1 MPEFIYIHIPFC
13 IRKCLYCDFLSVTY
27 NESLAKAYTDA
38 LCKEL
43 ILKKDIAGELK
54 TVYVGGGTPSILPEE
69 CFGQLFKC
77 LKENFKFSDSPEITI
92 EANPGTVDKSKIDAM
107 LSLGVNRLSIGVQ
120 SFNDDELKTLGRIHT
135 SDEALRAIEL
145 VKNSGIK
152 NFSIDLIYGIPGQT
166 LDSWKK
172 TVSKAVE
179 LSPAHISSYELT
191 LEEGTPLYEMIKSE
205 ETNPSSPP
213 FAKGG
218 MVASGDSP
226 RRGGF
231 LANIKMPDED
241 LVLSMY
247 NYAIDYLE
255 SKGYEHYEISNFA
268 FSEFSENHPHLN
280 PPPSAVPSTCG
291 RGLGGG
297 GKAAFRC
304 LHNLNYWD
312 RGEYIGAGA
321 GAHSFIRGFRSKN
334 TDDIRRYIKD
344 LNKGIIPEAE
354 STEIKRGEAIKE
366 FIFLNLRKTEGI
378 SLAKAKELGLDMPG
392 VCKELIEEGY
402 LEINGD
408 YLRLSRKGLI
418 ISNSIIVR
426 LFEVLGLD

>member
-1 MPEFIYIHIPFC
+1 MPESLYIHIPFC
-13 IRKCLYCDFLSVTY
+13 IKKCLYCDFLSVTY
-27 NESLAKAYTDA
+27 NELLAKAYTDA

-43 ILKKDIAGELK
+43 VLKKDFAGELK
-54 TVYVGGGTPSILPEE
+54 TIYIGGGTPTILPEE

-77 LKENFKFSDSPEITI
+77 LKENFKFSDSPEITV
-92 EANPGTVDKSKIDAM
+92 EANPGTVDKSKIDTM
-107 LSLGVNRLSIGVQ
+107 VSLGVNRISIGVQ
-120 SFNDDELKTLGRIHT
+120 SFNDNELKTLGRIHT

-145 VKNSGIK
+145 VKNAGIK

-191 LEEGTPLYEMIKSE
+191 LEKDTPLYGLIEK
-205 ETNPSSPP
+205 
-213 FAKGG
+213 
-218 MVASGDSP
+218 D
-226 RRGGF
+226 
-231 LANIKMPDED
+231 NIKMPAEE
-241 LVLSMY
+241 LVLDMY
-247 NYAIDYLE
+247 NYAIDYLA

-268 FSEFSENHPHLN
+268 LPRF
-280 PPPSAVPSTCG
+280 
-291 RGLGGG
+291 
-297 GKAAFRC
+297 KC

-344 LNKGIIPEAE
+344 LNKGIIPDAE
-354 STEIKRGEAIKE
+354 STEIKRDDAIKE

-378 SLAKAKELGLDMPG
+378 SLAKAKELGLDLPG
-392 VCKELIEEGY
+392 VCLELTEEGY
-402 LEINGD
+402 LEIKGD
-408 YLRLSRKGLI
+408 YLRLSRQGLA
-418 ISNSIIVR
+418 ISNSVIVR